1 MLDCLELNKFIEARN
16 KCRMEFESNKC
27 INDPKLLKEV
37 TLYFI
42 LNRLV
47 LTHFLLRKLM
57 KLNKSDNFLKR
68 ILFKASYFLRIPLK
82 ASART

>member
-1 MLDCLELNKFIEARN
+1 MLDCLELNKLIEARN

-42 LNRLV
+42 LNQLV
-47 LTHFLLRKLM
+47 LIHYCLE
-57 KLNKSDNFLKR
+57 N
-68 ILFKASYFLRIPLK
+68 
-82 ASART
+82 